1 MDCSSDL
8 EGGRRHL
15 GVWAQGGGQH
25 GTRGNLLETGS
36 CSAPSR
42 PDTPEGVPAAQL
54 VPRWH
59 VTNGDMLLLACFV
72 RSVGLIEARAA
83 GTAGIHMSAETADRA
98 KVIFGAGICA
108 FFCNKGVH
116 LSESIFVC
124 VYATPF
130 IRM

>member
-1 MDCSSDL
+1 M
-8 EGGRRHL
+8 

-98 KVIFGAGICA
+98 KVIFRAGICA